1 MKKDILVPYVDTPRS
16 PKKKKHAP
24 SVNAICDLT
33 HLIEQMYAD
42 NIRLTAENTR
52 LIEQAKPL
60 RDSDGFI
67 VLVPMSSKEREN
79 G

>member
-1 MKKDILVPYVDTPRS
+1 MNYYVGTPHSR
-16 PKKKKHAP
+16 KKKKHAP

-33 HLIEQMYAD
+33 HLMEQMYAD
-42 NIRLTAENTR
+42 NMRLTAENTR
-52 LIEQAKPL
+52 LIEQAKPR

-67 VLVPMSSKEREN
+67 ELVRVNSKEREN